1 MSKLYVGVDI
11 GGTSIVAARFS
22 SSQLLDKTE
31 VPTGADRPA
40 EQIMESLYEAI
51 DTVLT
56 DEVVGIGIGMPGFM
70 NSETGEILQI
80 NNIPSFNGFF
90 VKPAVEKRFGM
101 PAFQSNDANCF
112 ALGETYY
119 GAGKKY
125 KNLVGVT
132 LGTGLGGGVIID
144 RKIHTGLMGGA
155 GELGCVPFH
164 GGIVEDYAALP
175 FSRTSTRVPAL
186 NCTKRPKRVTRRQ

>member
-56 DEVVGIGIGMPGFM
+56 DEVVGIGIGMPGFHEFG
-70 NSETGEILQI
+70 NRRD
-80 NNIPSFNGFF
+80 
-90 VKPAVEKRFGM
+90 PAD
-101 PAFQSNDANCF
+101 Q
-112 ALGETYY
+112 
-119 GAGKKY
+119 
-125 KNLVGVT
+125 
-132 LGTGLGGGVIID
+132 
-144 RKIHTGLMGGA
+144 
-155 GELGCVPFH
+155 
-164 GGIVEDYAALP
+164 
-175 FSRTSTRVPAL
+175 
-186 NCTKRPKRVTRRQ
+186 